1 MSGTRD
7 VLQHVYTS
15 ANVDVSISCKSQ
27 SAQEWKMSSRVFG
40 LIGDEASKRDAESM
54 SYVLGLGQQ
63 GNTM

>member
-1 MSGTRD
+1 MSGTPD
-7 VLQHVYTS
+7 DLQHLYAS

-40 LIGDEASKRDAESM
+40 LIGDEASVKDADSM

-63 GNTM
+63 GSTM